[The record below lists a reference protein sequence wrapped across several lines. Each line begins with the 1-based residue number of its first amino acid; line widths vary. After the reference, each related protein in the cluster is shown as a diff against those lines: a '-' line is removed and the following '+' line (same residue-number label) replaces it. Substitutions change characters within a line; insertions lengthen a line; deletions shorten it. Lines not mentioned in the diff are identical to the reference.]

1 MGSSTSAP
9 TPVSDIDALI
19 TQLQAI
25 IADPSGCTTGVDDTT
40 RQRLKQLTRAA
51 SVALEEPFETVQRL
65 VYSPLPLITTRIAQK
80 HNIFAA
86 LAGAP
91 GGGPV
96 SLAALGAATGLP
108 PAVLASVVDYLG
120 AQGLLLSEPGE
131 AARATGLTRLML
143 APLFQ
148 DAVTHFHDNCLPAFA
163 ALDTVLSAPEQRL
176 NAFQVG
182 QHSSQDFYTWLETRP
197 VQHGAFHRFMEAQ
210 FASLPTWLDAVDV
223 AAVMSGEPDQVAFV
237 DVGGGNGQQI
247 AALKARI
254 PDLQGRVVL
263 QDRPEVLDRAL
274 EVEGMERMSYDYLTE
289 QPIKDARVY
298 YFRQIMHNND
308 DATCVR
314 ILESQR
320 LAMSADSIVIID
332 DKCLS
337 DDKPPQDGPGVEYT
351 AALSIAMEA
360 MFNAQERRE
369 AHWRALL
376 PRAGLVVKDI
386 RRFTKFEDA
395 VIIAAKQ

>member
-9 TPVSDIDALI
+9 TPVGDIDALI

-25 IADPSGCTTGVDDTT
+25 IADPSGCTTGLDDTT

-65 VYSPLPLITTRIAQK
+65 VYS
-80 HNIFAA
+80 
-86 LAGAP
+86 
-91 GGGPV
+91 
-96 SLAALGAATGLP
+96 LGAATGLP

-163 ALDTVLSAPEQRL
+163 ALDTVLSAPAGGERL

-223 AAVMSGEPDQVAFV
+223 AAVMRPGEPDQVAFV

-274 EVEGMERMSYDYLTE
+274 EIEGMEKMSYDYLTE
-289 QPIKDARVY
+289 QPIKEPDWQTDARVY

-308 DATCVR
+308 DVTCVR
-314 ILESQR
+314 ILASQR